1 MSIVGQVESLWRY
14 PIKSMAGEA
23 LAEAFFGYAGVYGDR
38 AYAFLHSR
46 GPPGFPYLTGA
57 GAPADAAVPAALPQ
71 RRGGG
76 DAAQSRGRRTS
87 SPSCRRS
94 IRSMSELEVEVATPS
109 GQVLAA
115 DDPALLA
122 MLAGDQPPPGLS
134 LIRSHRAMTDARPV
148 SLISLKPSVNSATR
162 SAIALDKRRFRANI
176 YAQLGTAQGFGEA
189 AFVGRRLQIGH
200 RVIVAVLDQDA
211 RCKMITID
219 PDTAEET
226 PNIMR
231 NVARAHGGNAGVY
244 CAVLI
249 EGVVRPGDPIVL
261 LD

>member
-1 MSIVGQVESLWRY
+1 MNEVGIVESLWRY

-23 LAEAFFGYAGVYGDR
+23 LAEAFFGYAGIYGDR
-38 AYAFLHSR
+38 SYAFLHPG
-46 GPPGFPYLTGA
+46 GPPGFPYLTGRERRQMLLYK
-57 GAPADAAVPAALPQ
+57 PRFRNAAVAAMPPNH
-71 RRGGG
+71 G
-76 DAAQSRGRRTS
+76 AAQELAELSAVY
-87 SPSCRRS
+87 PE
-94 IRSMSELEVEVATPS
+94 MSELEVEVATPS
-109 GQVLAA
+109 GQLLTA

-122 MLAGDQPPPGLS
+122 MLAGDQPATGLS
-134 LIRSHRAMTDARPV
+134 LIRSHRAMTDVRPV
-148 SLISLKPSVNSATR
+148 SLISLETVKQLGDEVAN
-162 SAIALDKRRFRANI
+162 ALDKRRFRANI
-176 YAQLGTAQGFGEA
+176 YAQLGTAEGFGEA
-189 AFVGRRLQIGH
+189 AFVGRRLQIGS
-200 RVIVAVLDQDA
+200 RVIVAVLDHDA

-244 CAVLI
+244 GAVLI